1 MTHSDKLEK
10 ASAEPRAILQAISER
25 HGWTISH
32 TVNVTAERMGV
43 SRSTLWE
50 WKWGKKSPLPQNKLA
65 LYYCQFEPGTEVEI
79 RGEDPEARMHA
90 RAVFQAGLKPKMLP
104 AEEDEEE

>member
-1 MTHSDKLEK
+1 MTHIDKLEK

-43 SRSTLWE
+43 SRNALWE
-50 WKWGKKSPLPQNKLA
+50 WRQGNRPPLPQNKLA

-79 RGEDPEARMHA
+79 RGEDTEARMHA
-90 RAVFQAGLKPKMLP
+90 RAVFQAGLKPKLV
-104 AEEDEEE
+104 AGCNTED